1 MSIGAEVTRVML
13 SPLLW
18 IIVIGVMI
26 LFSFGALWV
35 RKQKKLEYMCYVI
48 RTTGNGKVD
57 MRTMKAGWFK
67 TKKMLWGLFDYSGE
81 TNLETGG
88 FRKPVNKIQGGS
100 TYDFHEIDGKKALIC
115 RMKDDDPK
123 IVVPITK
130 IDILNDSVLAEIAGI
145 DLRDAS
151 GDIIRKAE
159 KETRNKT
166 AEIVQWL
173 IMGGV
178 IMLALVVI
186 IMSYQFVQ
194 RAQTESWERTM
205 EAIKIR
211 EGSMAIPSGSSAP

>member
-35 RKQKKLEYMCYVI
+35 RKQRKLEYMCYVI

-81 TNLETGG
+81 ANLETGG

>member
-1 MSIGAEVTRVML
+1 MSIPTEITKVML

-18 IIVIGVMI
+18 IVVIFVMI

-67 TKKMLWGLFDYSGE
+67 TKKMLGGLFDYSGE
-81 TNLETGG
+81 ANLETGG

-130 IDILNDSVLAEIAGI
+130 IEILNDKLLAEIAGI

-211 EGSMAIPSGSSAP
+211 EGSMPVPIGSTAP

>member
-67 TKKMLWGLFDYSGE
+67 TKKMLGGLFDYSGE
-81 TNLETGG
+81 ANLETGG